1 MLQSKLAWLDHDADA
16 RERSMRVLAMF
27 GERDTRDE
35 LGLGAI
41 RDNLAD
47 LLFPGT
53 STIQTR
59 LRYML
64 LVAWVYQ
71 QVEAELAHGALAA
84 EKVPARAADLE
95 FRIVDALRE
104 SDDRAGVFGIGS
116 GRTLQRLPSSVYWAG
131 LASWGIRE
139 VPLSQERY
147 HRSVAGLVEQ
157 RREYGRLEGQS
168 GAGSGDSEYR
178 TWHPGL
184 PKAPDGFPGGVSLAL
199 EVEEAEFLLD
209 RVRESHPT
217 SLLAHLFERCA
228 PADVT
233 FPWEHPDRASFSERQ
248 QALLDQAEKL
258 AVLAQGAFL
267 LYNLALSERRER
279 EEWVEYYQQWLNDWT
294 ESAQALPLAEWNL
307 DELFALTEAGAL
319 RVPEGARRFLRD
331 WRERVVA
338 CGSDGARLRA
348 DEVARDLVRR
358 RETLLKKARSR
369 FTNPQALTQWSGQSG
384 AHRYNYRW
392 PTVMRFHRDLHTALY
407 GEEG

>member
-1 MLQSKLAWLDHDADA
+1 MLQSRIAWLDHDAEA
-16 RERSMRVLAMF
+16 RDRSMRVLAMF

-35 LGLGAI
+35 LGLGAV

-71 QVEAELAHGALAA
+71 QVESELALGALGS

-95 FRIVDALRE
+95 FRIVDVLRE
-104 SDDRAGVFGIGS
+104 ADDRAGVFGIGS

-147 HRSVAGLVEQ
+147 HRSVAGLVER
-157 RREYGRLEGQS
+157 RREGVARAGEGESDES
-168 GAGSGDSEYR
+168 GSEYR
-178 TWHPGL
+178 TWHAGL
-184 PKAPDGFPGGVSLAL
+184 PEAPERFPADVSLAL
-199 EVEEAEFLLD
+199 DRAEGAFIRD
-209 RVRESHPT
+209 RVRECHPT

-228 PADVT
+228 PADVEY
-233 FPWEHPDRASFSERQ
+233 PWEHPDRAGFSDRQ

-279 EEWVEYYQQWLNDWT
+279 EDWVEHYEQRMDDWT
-294 ESAQALPLAEWNL
+294 ESARALPLAEWNL
-307 DELFALTEAGAL
+307 DDLFALTEVGTL
-319 RVPEGARRFLRD
+319 RVQQRARDFLRD
-331 WRERVVA
+331 WRERVLA

-348 DEVARDLVRR
+348 DEAARDLVRR
-358 RETLLKKARSR
+358 RESLLKKARSR

-384 AHRYNYRW
+384 ASRYNYRW
-392 PTVMRFHRDLHTALY
+392 PTVSRFHRDLYAALQ
-407 GEEG
+407 GEDG